1 MAMKTSHFDLFPQIC
16 LSLATGP
23 VLATLTC
30 AQSLGQT
37 LTEMGQASEEMFR
50 GERLPILPLQ
60 EVKSKGHP

>member
-1 MAMKTSHFDLFPQIC
+1 MKNSHSDLFPQIC

-23 VLATLTC
+23 VLLTLTC
-30 AQSLGQT
+30 AQSFGQM

-60 EVKSKGHP
+60 EVKNQGYP